1 MMPYP
6 GPWNEEA
13 VQNRNRIARSTVRT
27 AHALADPQHT
37 GWFNPLAG
45 HLTAAVR
52 WDRATDQ
59 FEVRQSARGSGDV
72 YAVPDAD
79 GAADQLAAF
88 WDQEIASLSDSD
100 CQALVTTLN
109 R

>member
-1 MMPYP
+1 MLYP
-6 GPWNEEA
+6 DPWNDEA
-13 VQNRNRIARSTVRT
+13 VHNRNRIALSTVRT

-37 GWFNPLAG
+37 GWFNPLAR

-59 FEVRQSARGSGDV
+59 FEVRQSARGPGDV
-72 YAVPDAD
+72 YAVADAD
-79 GAADQLAAF
+79 GAAAQLVAF
-88 WDQEIASLSDSD
+88 WDQEIARLSDPD